1 MIRREPRPPRRVVP
15 FLAPITEE
23 EAAAAEV
30 NGAGII
36 LYTMW
41 KGTPYFLLLKNKWG
55 RRFWG
60 FAKGHIDVEDGGN
73 HLRAALREVEEETKF
88 TSDIITL
95 RGDGGPV
102 GRAMYRL
109 DRPTRRIPSGIKH
122 IEFFLGE
129 VARSDN
135 PNKPFRFPELSKE
148 HVSFV
153 WQPYQMAVNALP
165 PEMQGIL
172 RQVYTDMIRA
182 RRN

>member
-1 MIRREPRPPRRVVP
+1 MIRREPRPPRRRVP
-15 FLAPITEE
+15 LLAPITPE
-23 EAAAAEV
+23 EAAAAEI

-41 KGTPYFLLLKNKWG
+41 KGTPYFLLLQNKWG
-55 RRFWG
+55 RRYWG
-60 FAKGHIDVEDGGN
+60 FAKGHIDLADGGN

-88 TSDIITL
+88 TQEMITL

-109 DRPTRRIPSGIKH
+109 DRPTRRIPTGIKH

-129 VARSDN
+129 VSKTDD
-135 PNKPFRFPELSKE
+135 PDKPFRFPELSSE
-148 HVSFV
+148 HVAFV
-153 WQPYQMAVNALP
+153 WQPYMVAVNSLP
-165 PEMQGIL
+165 LEMRGLL
-172 RQVYTDMIRA
+172 RDVYTNMLRA